1 MFIVPFLAETSVPAN
16 VTALAKEGSF
26 EKGCV
31 RHARLNRGL
40 SHLNSFSLLIKTS
53 LVSWV
58 NRWQWA

>member
-31 RHARLNRGL
+31 RH